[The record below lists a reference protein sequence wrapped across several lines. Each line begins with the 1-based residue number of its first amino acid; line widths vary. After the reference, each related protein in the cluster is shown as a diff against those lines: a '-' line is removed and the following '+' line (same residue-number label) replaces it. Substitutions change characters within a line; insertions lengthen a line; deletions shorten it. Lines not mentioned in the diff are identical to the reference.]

1 MANLNLNKVILGG
14 RMARDPE
21 VKETQ
26 NGKKVASF
34 CVAVNRMGE
43 KGESDFFNVTAWNKT
58 AELVAGYFHK
68 GSSIALCGR
77 IQTRKYKDKEG
88 KDRTATD
95 IVADE
100 VYFVD
105 SRNESATDT
114 ATATAPA
121 QAVGQ
126 GDYMAD
132 RYANIATQMQA
143 PPQQQQMGENS
154 YTLDDSEDLP
164 F

>member
-1 MANLNLNKVILGG
+1 MGNLNYNKAILGG
-14 RMARDPE
+14 RLTRDPE
-21 VKETQ
+21 IKETQ

-34 CVAVNRMGE
+34 CLAVSRQKEGT
-43 KGESDFFNVTAWNKT
+43 DFLNCNAWDGT
-58 AELVAGYFHK
+58 AEFISNYFHK
-68 GSSIALCGR
+68 GSCILVEGA
-77 IQTRKYKDKEG
+77 IQTRKYTDKEG
-88 KDRTATD
+88 KERTATE
-95 IVADE
+95 ILVQKA
-100 VYFVD
+100 YFVD
-105 SRNESATDT
+105 SKDENAS
-114 ATATAPA
+114 TAPA

>member
-1 MANLNLNKVILGG
+1 MANLNYNKVILGG
-14 RMARDPE
+14 RLSRDPE

-34 CVAVNRMGE
+34 SLAVSRQKEGV
-43 KGESDFFNVTAWNKT
+43 DFINCNAWDKQ
-58 AELVAGYFHK
+58 AEFISGYFHK
-68 GSSIALCGR
+68 GSCILIEGA

-88 KDRTATD
+88 KERTATE
-95 IVADE
+95 ILVHNAH
-100 VYFVD
+100 FVD
-105 SRNESATDT
+105 SKAEAGGDT
-114 ATATAPA
+114 TTAPA
-121 QAVGQ
+121 QATAQ

-132 RYANIATQMQA
+132 RYAAIATQMQA
-143 PPQQQQMGENS
+143 PAQQQQMGENS